1 MLYDDLVQPGEYI
14 CHHGIKGQ
22 KWGIR
27 RYQNSDGSLTEQG
40 QERYKKN
47 LSKVISDRNRTG
59 LIRLNMPIIKNL
71 EHERVEV
78 QDAYT
83 NLLKISRSL
92 NDDLNY
98 YLMKKLYNLDKK
110 DVQKLPV
117 GKRLEYTSSIDY
129 LRAGF
134 SERDK
139 FFKENKEYIQARD
152 RHIKAIESYNNKLG
166 NEIDKF
172 LGSLGKQEV
181 ENIPN
186 AVSVTK
192 HDTGFTTGVPTYS
205 QYLRAILQV

>member
-1 MLYDDLVQPGEYI
+1 MLYDDLVPKSDWL
-14 CHHGIKGQ
+14 CHHGVKGM
-22 KWGIR
+22 KWGVR

-47 LSKVISDRNRTG
+47 LSKAISNRNRVQ

-71 EHERVEV
+71 ENERVEV
-78 QDAYT
+78 QDAY
-83 NLLKISRSL
+83 NNFLKIRNSL

-98 YLMKKLYNLDKK
+98 YLMKKIYNLDKK

-152 RHIKAIESYNNKLG
+152 RHIDAIKSYNNKLG
-166 NEIDKF
+166 QEIDKF
-172 LGSLGKQEV
+172 LGSLGTQEV

-192 HDTGFTTGVPTYS
+192 HDTDFTTGVPTYS
-205 QYLRAILQV
+205 QYLRAILQI